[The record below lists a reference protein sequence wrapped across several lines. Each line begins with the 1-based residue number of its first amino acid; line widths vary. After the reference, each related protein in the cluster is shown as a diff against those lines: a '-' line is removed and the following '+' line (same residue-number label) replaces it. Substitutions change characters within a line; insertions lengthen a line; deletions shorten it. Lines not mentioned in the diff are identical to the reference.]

1 MLLCAI
7 GRDRLIMCGLSGF
20 NFLYDSRLSS
30 MMFAISLSGDFDGR
44 VAFFDSLVSSI
55 FSVVFNE
62 VLD

>member
-44 VAFFDSLVSSI
+44 VAFFDSLKLNVK
-55 FSVVFNE
+55 E
-62 VLD
+62 VLFNVLKV